1 MPSKTSQERNN
12 EMPNTNASFSAFSR
26 LDSLKQQM
34 EKLECLSQNPVDQ
47 QALEKFDGE
56 TQIVLK
62 RIYGREGK
70 LTAYQFATMGEAEAL
85 VNLPESAQEPTSR
98 DLLQKSIQQR
108 RQMLLG
114 LVREMENLEEK
125 EKEVL
130 TGEDSE
136 DPPMM

>member
-1 MPSKTSQERNN
+1 
-12 EMPNTNASFSAFSR
+12 MPNTNASFSAFSR
-26 LDSLKQQM
+26 VDLLKQQM
-34 EKLECLSQNPVDQ
+34 EKLEQLSHATVDPK
-47 QALEKFDGE
+47 ALETFDKE
-56 TQIVLK
+56 TEQVL
-62 RIYGREGK
+62 RQVDGREEK
-70 LTAYQFATMGEAEAL
+70 TTAYQFATMAEAEAL

-114 LVREMENLEEK
+114 LIREMENLEEK
-125 EKEVL
+125 EKKVL